1 MGFFYGLEKKFFA
14 KRAVFSV
21 FDIYLD
27 KCLCS
32 VDLKCVGLKVFDGQF

>member
-1 MGFFYGLEKKFFA
+1 MGFFDVLEKKCFA

-32 VDLKCVGLKVFDGQF
+32 VDMKCVGMKVFDCPF